1 MILVTGGTG
10 LAGAH
15 LLLHLLQTGA
25 SVKAIH
31 RKKSNLIEVEKVFG
45 YYTEQSK
52 ELFQKIS
59 WVEADLNDLPA
70 LEIAFENVTH
80 VYHCAALISF
90 DPNDYEQLR
99 TVNIEGTKN
108 IVNLCIANGIKKLC
122 YISTIGAIGRTVD
135 NNQEATEDT
144 DWHTHQSNVY
154 AMTKMDAE
162 LEVWRGAQEGLPVV
176 IINPGVILGPG
187 FWNTGTGI
195 LFKTAFKAR
204 KYYPPGGTGFITV
217 SDVVNIMVQLMVSS
231 ITNEKYILVADQ
243 LSYKEILYKI
253 TQAFGKPSPSREL
266 KFWELEILWR
276 LDWLRNMFW
285 KSGRKLTKISVS
297 SLRKN
302 QMFNSDKIKNQLGYT
317 FEALDGTIELSCKK
331 FMEGNP

>member
-10 LAGAH
+10 LVGAH
-15 LLLHLLQTGA
+15 LLLHLLQKDVP
-25 SVKAIH
+25 VKAIH
-31 RKKSNLIEVEKVFG
+31 RKKSNLKEVEEVFG
-45 YYTEQSK
+45 YYTDKSQ

-59 WVEADLNDLPA
+59 WIEADLNDLPA
-70 LEIAFENVTH
+70 LEIAFENVTQ

-90 DPNDYEQLR
+90 DPNDYELLR

-108 IVNLCIANGIKKLC
+108 IVNLCIANGVKKLC
-122 YISTIGAIGRTVD
+122 HISSIGAIGRTVG
-135 NNQEATEDT
+135 NQEATEET
-144 DWHTHQSNVY
+144 EWNSQQSNVY
-154 AMTKMDAE
+154 ALTKMDAE

-204 KYYPPGGTGFITV
+204 KYYPPGGTGFVTV
-217 SDVVNIMVQLMVSS
+217 SDVVKIMTQLMESS
-231 ITNEKYILVADQ
+231 ITNEKFIVVADQ
-243 LSYKEILYKI
+243 LSYKEILYKV
-253 TQAFGKPSPSREL
+253 TQAFGKPSPNREL

-276 LDWLRNMFW
+276 LDWLRNIFW
-285 KSGRKLTKISVS
+285 NSGRKLTQISVS

-302 QMFNSDKIKNQLGYT
+302 QKFDNSKIQKQLGYS
-317 FEALDGTIELSCKK
+317 FEELDGTIEMSCQK
-331 FMEGNP
+331 FIERNP